1 MFLPIVIGI
10 RNLYG
15 WSHQANV
22 DASPLLQHKHPY
34 LNVPFFLVRAAVY
47 FSGWMFL
54 SWYYN
59 RVSRREDTE
68 GHDAVHGT
76 MSALAG
82 PGLIFWGISLTFM
95 AIDWL
100 MSINPEWFSTMFGL
114 LMIATTGLTG
124 MAFLIT
130 VMVMLS
136 HYRPMSEVLT
146 PRHLHDL
153 GKFLLALVM
162 VYAYF
167 SFSQFLII
175 WAGNLPE
182 EIPYYLVRMNGGWGF
197 VSLAL
202 VFGHFALPF
211 ALLLSRD
218 LKRNFKLLASIAVF
232 ILCMRL
238 VDLYWVVTPEFR
250 KTSFGVSWMDF
261 TIPAGLIGI
270 WLAYFLTQLE
280 KRPLM
285 PINNPHLEE
294 ALQHGRE

>member
-1 MFLPIVIGI
+1 
-10 RNLYG
+10 
-15 WSHQANV
+15 
-22 DASPLLQHKHPY
+22 
-34 LNVPFFLVRAAVY
+34 
-47 FSGWMFL
+47 
-54 SWYYN
+54 
-59 RVSRREDTE
+59 
-68 GHDAVHGT
+68 
-76 MSALAG
+76 
-82 PGLIFWGISLTFM
+82 
-95 AIDWL
+95 
-100 MSINPEWFSTMFGL
+100 
-114 LMIATTGLTG
+114 
-124 MAFLIT
+124 
-130 VMVMLS
+130 MVMLS
-136 HYRPMSEVLT
+136 YYRPMSEVLT

-153 GKFLLALVM
+153 GKFLLAMVM
-162 VYAYF
+162 VWAYF

-175 WAGNLPE
+175 WAGDLPE

-238 VDLYWVVTPEFR
+238 VDLYWVVSPEFR
-250 KTSFGVSWMDF
+250 RNSFGVSWMDF
-261 TIPAGLIGI
+261 TIPLALIGI

-285 PINNPHLEE
+285 PVNNPHLEE